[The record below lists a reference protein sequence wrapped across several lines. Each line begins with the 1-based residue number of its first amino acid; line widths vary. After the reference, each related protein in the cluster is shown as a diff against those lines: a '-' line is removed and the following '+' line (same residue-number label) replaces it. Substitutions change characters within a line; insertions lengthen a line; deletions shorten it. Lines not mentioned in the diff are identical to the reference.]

1 MRKILWNGSI
11 KSELHG
17 VLYVVLE
24 GAPKVPHYRAFKNA
38 QKGEEKNTFSAAF
51 DVLLDGSIE
60 GALGGYSE
68 CTSKDALSNL
78 HKDVQEGACEVA
90 LQGALEFSLELH
102 PWLQLLVYSLM
113 DRSAT
118 ERAPKYAFPSVM
130 RTVE

>member
-24 GAPKVPHYRAFKNA
+24 GAPKVPHYRVFKNA
-38 QKGEEKNTFSAAF
+38 QKGVEKDTFSAAV

-68 CTSKDALSNL
+68 CTSKDALIYIKMYKKVHVRL
-78 HKDVQEGACEVA
+78 HFRVH
-90 LQGALEFSLELH
+90 LSLHLSYTRGCSCWCTH
-102 PWLQLLVYSLM
+102 
-113 DRSAT
+113 
-118 ERAPKYAFPSVM
+118 
-130 RTVE
+130 